1 MFRAR
6 FLRRPD
12 RTIES
17 TVFRFTIPDCSMRHS
32 SPAASLE
39 TVHVRVT
46 GRVQG
51 VGYRLSTVR
60 RAHMIGVRGW
70 VRNNDDGSVEAMVQ
84 GTPDQVDAMLEW
96 LRQGPPAARVADLTS
111 EVQYL
116 DKRFDRFEQR

>member
-1 MFRAR
+1 
-6 FLRRPD
+6 
-12 RTIES
+12 
-17 TVFRFTIPDCSMRHS
+17 MRHS
-32 SPAASLE
+32 SPSHSIE

-46 GRVQG
+46 GKVQG

-96 LRQGPPAARVADLTS
+96 LRQGPPAAKVSDLTS

>member
-1 MFRAR
+1 
-6 FLRRPD
+6 
-12 RTIES
+12 
-17 TVFRFTIPDCSMRHS
+17 MRHS
-32 SPAASLE
+32 SSVSSIE

-46 GRVQG
+46 GKVQG

-70 VRNNDDGSVEAMVQ
+70 VRNNDDGSVEALVQ

-96 LRQGPPAARVADLTS
+96 LRQGPPAARVTDLTS
-111 EVQYL
+111 EVQYV